1 MSGPSCHPTSDRPLP
16 GNRLGHRRPPRLRRS
31 THHRSTR
38 TPPTPVPTH
47 SRSSCG
53 SRQPAGR
60 RRSGDRST
68 RGNPIK
74 ASARCRVGPGSSS
87 QAVPLR
93 KGARLSATLGQRLG
107 ARRGC
112 RLGRRVIDQRGVVG
126 VLANPPRDVGTHG
139 DDTCSVA
146 PQVDPPKWWT
156 DRPVGSETSI
166 QPRQHTINPGARP
179 PPESSGKTRSCRTTT
194 SPRVPQADRL
204 PGLGPC
210 RQKTHAASSA
220 ASLTSDFQLGR
231 SAPTH
236 EPHREL

>member
-194 SPRVPQADRL
+194 SPRVPQADPLAGRHKVVGFD
-204 PGLGPC
+204 P
-210 RQKTHAASSA
+210 R
-220 ASLTSDFQLGR
+220 SL
-231 SAPTH
+231 H
-236 EPHREL
+236 